1 MSLVEDEMVDDADDV
16 EEADVQDKVFPQQ
29 FVEASAPS
37 APIESSKKEAVTLT
51 RTGHARTRTRT
62 MTRTRINITAKKT

>member
-37 APIESSKKEAVTLT
+37 APKKSSKKEAVMLT
-51 RTGHARTRTRT
+51 RTGHARTRT